1 MGYSCSGNADDVY
14 RSWLDACTALT
25 GVSNKY
31 TANGNTYILQLGKQQ
46 HDDAITGK
54 VLKVTGSYDEITQ
67 AVKVGSFR
75 IERDGEVSKWP
86 AGLRQLVEVAA

>member
-1 MGYSCSGNADDVY
+1 MSANNTFRLWRKTCETLSGVQNRYTVD
-14 RSWLDACTALT
+14 
-25 GVSNKY
+25 GVSYIFVKG
-31 TANGNTYILQLGKQQ
+31 TGN
-46 HDDAITGK
+46 DDAITGK

-86 AGLRQLVEVAA
+86 AGLRKLVEVAA

>member
-25 GVSNKY
+25 GVSNRY

-54 VLKVTGSYDEITQ
+54 VLKVIGSTGTVSHC
-67 AVKVGSFR
+67 VVSGSFR
-75 IERDGEVSKWP
+75 IDSNGEIAKWP
-86 AGLRQLVEVAA
+86 AGMKKLVSA

>member
-1 MGYSCSGNADDVY
+1 MSADNTFRLWRETCEALSGVQNRY
-14 RSWLDACTALT
+14 TIN
-25 GVSNKY
+25 GVSYIFVKGK
-31 TANGNTYILQLGKQQ
+31 GNN
-46 HDDAITGK
+46 DDAITGK

>member
-1 MGYSCSGNADDVY
+1 MSADNTF
-14 RSWLDACTALT
+14 RSWRKTCETLSGVQNRYTVD
-25 GVSNKY
+25 GVSYIFIKGK
-31 TANGNTYILQLGKQQ
+31 GN
-46 HDDAITGK
+46 DDAITGK